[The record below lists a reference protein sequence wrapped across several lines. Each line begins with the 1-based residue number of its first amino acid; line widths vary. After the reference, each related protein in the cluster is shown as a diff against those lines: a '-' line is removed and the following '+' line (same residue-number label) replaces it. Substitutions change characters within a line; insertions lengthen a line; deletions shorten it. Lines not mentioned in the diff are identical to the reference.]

1 MFERSPTGEN
11 NQQPNQVSHWCWG
24 SESFKEIQR
33 SVMLSFNQHIFIEHC
48 VTYCGQ

>member
-1 MFERSPTGEN
+1 MYERSPTGGN

-33 SVMLSFNQHIFIEHC
+33 SVMLSFNQHI
-48 VTYCGQ
+48 Y